1 MDATAT
7 SVTARVDISAAA
19 VAAAELAAPSLAAPS
34 KEAGCD
40 VAVAALRFPREEA
53 GGCFPFF
60 LGKLPSVPTA
70 TVPEFAR
77 VVRMMVR
84 RALGRNEGGYWMI
97 FVGKVMLWGGI
108 MMKFAENGVGGSFQ
122 STGFYVGT
130 GEQNNSLTIKFK
142 GNSRNGITPQVTGNY

>member
-1 MDATAT
+1 MDCCFCFFPRCGGDFAALVLFAFFALFSTMDTTAT
-7 SVTARVDISAAA
+7 SATARVDISAAA
-19 VAAAELAAPSLAAPS
+19 MAAVEPAAPSLAAPS

-40 VAVAALRFPREEA
+40 VAVAALRFPQEEA

-70 TVPEFAR
+70 TVPDFAR

-97 FVGKVMLWGGI
+97 FVGKVMLWGG
-108 MMKFAENGVGGSFQ
+108 G
-122 STGFYVGT
+122 
-130 GEQNNSLTIKFK
+130 L
-142 GNSRNGITPQVTGNY
+142 